1 MPTLL
6 ETHIRNRFRV
16 QPNHAN
22 NNNTLHGGNLM
33 KWLNGVS
40 AMSAMRFAG
49 ETCVT
54 ARVNEL
60 DFERPIQIGDTTLVE
75 AYTVGCKSVRRF
87 AGRSRRIAA
96 TVTADSIYDAGR
108 TSVHVALRA
117 WREEP
122 RSGEIEKTTES
133 TFTFVAIDEN
143 GEKVPV
149 PDLSVET
156 EEGMRL
162 RDRVLETE
170 D

>member
-22 NNNTLHGGNLM
+22 NNDTLHGGNLM
-33 KWLNGVS
+33 KWLDEVS

-60 DFERPIQIGDTTLVE
+60 DFERPIQIGDTALVE
-75 AYTVGCKSVRRF
+75 AYV
-87 AGRSRRIAA
+87 
-96 TVTADSIYDAGR
+96 YDAGR

-122 RSGEIEKTTES
+122 RSGETEKTTES

-149 PDLSVET
+149 PDLSVES
-156 EEGMRL
+156 EEGARL
-162 RDRVLETE
+162 RDRVHEF
-170 D
+170 DS

>member
-6 ETHIRNRFRV
+6 ETRIKNRFRV

-22 NNNTLHGGNLM
+22 NNETLHGGNLM
-33 KWLNGVS
+33 KWLDEVS

-60 DFERPIQIGDTTLVE
+60 DFERPIRIGDTALVE
-75 AYTVGCKSVRRF
+75 AYV
-87 AGRSRRIAA
+87 
-96 TVTADSIYDAGR
+96 YDAGR

-122 RSGEIEKTTES
+122 RSGETEKTTES
-133 TFTFVAIDEN
+133 TFTFVAIDET
-143 GEKVPV
+143 GETVSV

-156 EEGMRL
+156 EEGERL
-162 RDRVLETE
+162 RDRVHEIE
-170 D
+170 E

>member
-1 MPTLL
+1 MPTVL
-6 ETHIRNRFRV
+6 ETYIENRFRV

-33 KWLNGVS
+33 KWLDEVS

-60 DFERPIQIGDTTLVE
+60 DFERPIGIGDTALVE
-75 AYTVGCKSVRRF
+75 AYV
-87 AGRSRRIAA
+87 
-96 TVTADSIYDAGR
+96 YDAGR

-122 RSGEIEKTTES
+122 RTGEAEKTTES
-133 TFTFVAIDEN
+133 SFTFVAIDAD
-143 GEKVPV
+143 GKPVPV
-149 PDLSVET
+149 PGLTTES
-156 EEGMRL
+156 EEGKRL
-162 RDRVLETE
+162 RERALEA
-170 D
+170 DY

>member
-22 NNNTLHGGNLM
+22 NNDTLHGGNLM
-33 KWLNGVS
+33 KWLDEVS

-60 DFERPIQIGDTTLVE
+60 DFERPIRIGDTALVE
-75 AYTVGCKSVRRF
+75 AYV
-87 AGRSRRIAA
+87 
-96 TVTADSIYDAGR
+96 YDAGR

-122 RSGEIEKTTES
+122 RSGETEKTTES

-143 GEKVPV
+143 GETVPV

-156 EEGMRL
+156 EKGERL
-162 RDRVLETE
+162 RDRVHEIE
-170 D
+170 G

>member
-6 ETHIRNRFRV
+6 ETRIKNRFRV

-22 NNNTLHGGNLM
+22 NNDTLHGGNLM
-33 KWLNGVS
+33 KWLDEVS

-60 DFERPIQIGDTTLVE
+60 DFERPIRIGDTALVE
-75 AYTVGCKSVRRF
+75 AYVY
-87 AGRSRRIAA
+87 
-96 TVTADSIYDAGR
+96 DSGR

-122 RSGEIEKTTES
+122 RSGETEKTTES
-133 TFTFVAIDEN
+133 TFTFVAIDET
-143 GEKVPV
+143 GETVPV

-156 EEGMRL
+156 EDGERL
-162 RDRVLETE
+162 RDRVHEIE
-170 D
+170 E

>member
-22 NNNTLHGGNLM
+22 NNDTLHGGNLM
-33 KWLNGVS
+33 KWLDEVS

-60 DFERPIQIGDTTLVE
+60 DFERPIQIGDTALVE
-75 AYTVGCKSVRRF
+75 AYV
-87 AGRSRRIAA
+87 
-96 TVTADSIYDAGR
+96 YDAGR

-122 RSGEIEKTTES
+122 RSGETEKTTES

-156 EEGMRL
+156 EEGERL
-162 RDRVLETE
+162 RDRVHEIE

>member
-1 MPTLL
+1 MASLL
-6 ETHIRNRFRV
+6 DTRIENRFRV

-33 KWLNGVS
+33 KWLDETA

-60 DFERPIQIGDTTLVE
+60 DFERPIRIGDIALVE
-75 AYTVGCKSVRRF
+75 AYV
-87 AGRSRRIAA
+87 
-96 TVTADSIYDAGR
+96 YDAGR

-122 RSGEIEKTTES
+122 RTGEVEKTTES
-133 TFTFVAIDEN
+133 SFTFVAIDSE
-143 GEKVPV
+143 GKSVPV
-149 PDLSVET
+149 PELSVES
-156 EEGMRL
+156 EKGKQLQERAL
-162 RDRVLETE
+162 KAD
-170 D
+170 